1 MSVTCSAP
9 HLQGGEGDDNQGGPE
24 QGNRPARQYYRGFR
38 PRFRPRFVRGEGY
51 VRAARATAPLLN
63 GHSACRG
70 PPRPRPVRDGEEDKE
85 NQGGEGGQN
94 QQPRQRRSR
103 QNYRRRRPQTGGK
116 PGPETKEAKTGGDP
130 SAEKTS
136 APEAQQGGA
145 E

>member
-1 MSVTCSAP
+1 MFFFS
-9 HLQGGEGDDNQGGPE
+9 
-24 QGNRPARQYYRGFR
+24 
-38 PRFRPRFVRGEGY
+38 
-51 VRAARATAPLLN
+51 LLN
-63 GHSACRG
+63 GSFFSFCLCGIHFRG

-85 NQGGEGGQN
+85 NQGGEGGLN
-94 QQPRQRRSR
+94 QQARQRRPR
-103 QNYRRRRPQTGGK
+103 RPLNYRRRRPQSGGK

>member
-1 MSVTCSAP
+1 MTYELHLVSV
-9 HLQGGEGDDNQGGPE
+9 DDLFFAWDFQ
-24 QGNRPARQYYRGFR
+24 F
-38 PRFRPRFVRGEGY
+38 FVIVY
-51 VRAARATAPLLN
+51 FMFAYNFLLV
-63 GHSACRG
+63 HSRG

-94 QQPRQRRSR
+94 QQPRQRRYR
-103 QNYRRRRPQTGGK
+103 RNFNYRRRRPQTGGK

>member
-1 MSVTCSAP
+1 M
-9 HLQGGEGDDNQGGPE
+9 
-24 QGNRPARQYYRGFR
+24 
-38 PRFRPRFVRGEGY
+38 
-51 VRAARATAPLLN
+51 
-63 GHSACRG
+63 
-70 PPRPRPVRDGEEDKE
+70 RDGEEDKE
-85 NQGGEGGQN
+85 NQGSEGGLN

>member
-1 MSVTCSAP
+1 MILLLLCYSVFAYS
-9 HLQGGEGDDNQGGPE
+9 
-24 QGNRPARQYYRGFR
+24 
-38 PRFRPRFVRGEGY
+38 V
-51 VRAARATAPLLN
+51 LLFI
-63 GHSACRG
+63 CFYTRG

-103 QNYRRRRPQTGGK
+103 RNINYRRKRPQTGGK
-116 PGPETKEAKTGGDP
+116 PGQETKEAKTGGDP

>member
-1 MSVTCSAP
+1 M
-9 HLQGGEGDDNQGGPE
+9 
-24 QGNRPARQYYRGFR
+24 
-38 PRFRPRFVRGEGY
+38 
-51 VRAARATAPLLN
+51 
-63 GHSACRG
+63 
-70 PPRPRPVRDGEEDKE
+70 RDGEEDKE

-94 QQPRQRRSR
+94 QQPRQRRYR
-103 QNYRRRRPQTGGK
+103 RNFNYRRRRQQSGGK

>member
-1 MSVTCSAP
+1 MVLFPNSALP
-9 HLQGGEGDDNQGGPE
+9 TAGC
-24 QGNRPARQYYRGFR
+24 
-38 PRFRPRFVRGEGY
+38 FVSILEF
-51 VRAARATAPLLN
+51 AP
-63 GHSACRG
+63 RG

-85 NQGGEGGQN
+85 NQGGEGGPN
-94 QQPRQRRSR
+94 QQARQRRPR
-103 QNYRRRRPQTGGK
+103 RPVNYRRRRPQSGGK